1 MFRWIVSDT
10 LYATEPSRLGTVNEE
25 LSSMLTFDYAVVVNH
40 QDELDATVDRI
51 KTIVATEK
59 CRVTP

>member
-1 MFRWIVSDT
+1 
-10 LYATEPSRLGTVNEE
+10 VNEE

-40 QDELDATVDRI
+40 QDELDATADRI

-59 CRVTP
+59 CPVTP

>member
-1 MFRWIVSDT
+1 M
-10 LYATEPSRLGTVNEE
+10 NEE

-40 QDELDATVDRI
+40 QDELDATMDRI